1 MNYNKR
7 SVVIT
12 GASAGIGRA
21 LAFEFARQGYH
32 LGLVARRL
40 ERLESL
46 KAEIL
51 AACAKK
57 GASAGTRAGGDA
69 AIKVDIAICDVNETE
84 LVPATLQALFR
95 KMGKVDIV
103 VVNAGIN
110 DFSRSGNGQFSIDQ
124 RIIQTN
130 LIGAMATADAAV
142 EYFRQQGGGHVVG
155 ISSLA
160 SLKGIPK
167 QAAYC
172 ASKAG
177 FSIYL
182 ESIGFELANK
192 NIRVT
197 TILPGFVET
206 EIMEEISQYPFSIS
220 AEKAAK
226 AMVRD
231 IEKEKKTSVVPAYPW
246 RLISPLMRVIPDSL
260 YAKLG

>member
-1 MNYNKR
+1 MKNR
-7 SVVIT
+7 QLSVVIT

-46 KAEIL
+46 KAEIVASYGQKKMDINL
-51 AACAKK
+51 A
-57 GASAGTRAGGDA
+57 
-69 AIKVDIAICDVNETE
+69 VCDVDDIDV
-84 LVPATLQALFR
+84 LPSKLQALFNS
-95 KMGKVDIV
+95 MGKVDIV

-110 DFSRSGNGQFSIDQ
+110 EFSRSGKGQFSIDQ

-130 LIGAMATADAAV
+130 LIGAMATTDTAV
-142 EYFRQQGGGHVVG
+142 KYFRQRGGGHVVG
-155 ISSLA
+155 VSSLA

-177 FSIYL
+177 LSIYL

-197 TILPGFVET
+197 TILPGFIET
-206 EIMEEISQYPFSIS
+206 EIMEDISQYPFSIS

-226 AMVRD
+226 EMVKD
-231 IEKEKKTSVVPAYPW
+231 ILKEKKISVVPAYPW